1 MPVKHTRKFSA
12 GNMEQ
17 LNFYLYFCFVLLRPV
32 SLHPAEE
39 HLVMSDLT
47 PYNSLHGPEQIHI
60 AYGDSPSEMTIL
72 WSTSNSTELASS
84 IVLYGLAPKNY
95 SSKAEGKFVLFTE
108 GNPEGLKYIHR
119 VVLQVRGLTS
129 MENYKINAFR
139 IRRLCNLTGAVQ
151 DQNTANTSGVVDDFD
166 TLKICFHLL
175 I

>member
-1 MPVKHTRKFSA
+1 MPHTAR
-12 GNMEQ
+12 MEQ
-17 LNFYLYFCFVLLRPV
+17 LNFYLYFCFVLLCPV
-32 SLHPAEE
+32 SLLPAED

-108 GNPEGLKYIHR
+108 GNPDGLKYIHR
-119 VVLQVRGLTS
+119 VVLQVRRLTS
-129 MENYKINAFR
+129 WKIINAFR
-139 IRRLCNLTGAVQ
+139 IRRSVM
-151 DQNTANTSGVVDDFD
+151 
-166 TLKICFHLL
+166 
-175 I
+175 

>member
-1 MPVKHTRKFSA
+1 
-12 GNMEQ
+12 MEQ
-17 LNFYLYFCFVLLRPV
+17 LNFYLYFVLLRPV

-108 GNPEGLKYIHR
+108 GNPDGLKYIHR
-119 VVLQVRGLTS
+119 VVLQVRRKIIKLMLFEYAGYVILLGLFS
-129 MENYKINAFR
+129 IKI
-139 IRRLCNLTGAVQ
+139 LQTQAVQ
-151 DQNTANTSGVVDDFD
+151 SM
-166 TLKICFHLL
+166 IL
-175 I
+175 IRSKYVFINSFNYPELS

>member
-1 MPVKHTRKFSA
+1 
-12 GNMEQ
+12 MEQ

-108 GNPEGLKYIHR
+108 GNPDGLKYIHR
-119 VVLQVRGLTS
+119 VVLQVRRKIIKLMLFEYAGYVILLGLFS
-129 MENYKINAFR
+129 IKI
-139 IRRLCNLTGAVQ
+139 LQTQAVQ
-151 DQNTANTSGVVDDFD
+151 SM
-166 TLKICFHLL
+166 IL
-175 I
+175 IRSKYVFINSFNYPELS

>member
-1 MPVKHTRKFSA
+1 
-12 GNMEQ
+12 MEQ

-32 SLHPAEE
+32 SLHPEEE

-108 GNPEGLKYIHR
+108 GNPDGLKYIHR
-119 VVLQVRGLTS
+119 VVLQVRRKIIKLMLFEYAGYVILLGLFS
-129 MENYKINAFR
+129 IKI
-139 IRRLCNLTGAVQ
+139 LQTQAVQ
-151 DQNTANTSGVVDDFD
+151 SM
-166 TLKICFHLL
+166 IL
-175 I
+175 IRSKYVFINSFNYPELS